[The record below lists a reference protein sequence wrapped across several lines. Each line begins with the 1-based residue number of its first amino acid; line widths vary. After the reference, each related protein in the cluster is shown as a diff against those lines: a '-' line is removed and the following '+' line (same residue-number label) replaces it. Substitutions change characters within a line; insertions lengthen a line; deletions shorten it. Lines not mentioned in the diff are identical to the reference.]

1 MINKEG
7 DELSLSSAMLPADNI
22 TVHSITVFFR
32 TPTPSLKLLYML
44 ININICIDK
53 LIPIRLYEVNHRQR
67 NCDFVICDDAFFYK

>member
-1 MINKEG
+1 MNCPSPLLCYLLII
-7 DELSLSSAMLPADNI
+7 SQF
-22 TVHSITVFFR
+22 TVSQFFFR

>member
-1 MINKEG
+1 MNCPSPLLCYLLII
-7 DELSLSSAMLPADNI
+7 SQF
-22 TVHSITVFFR
+22 TVSQFFSR